1 VIQFWNTLGLLA
13 FALVALFCF
22 TLVNCTFWETM
33 RYNSDNRDSAY
44 NSFQFAQGWQCTRS
58 VWSSYTLGILPP

>member
-13 FALVALFCF
+13 VLLVALFAF
-22 TLVNCTFWETM
+22 TLMNCTFMETL
-33 RYNSDNRDSAY
+33 RYNTENRNSPY